1 MVIKVRL
8 LNSKPTQLRPK
19 PSLSYRTFTLAGIKT
34 VSADIDRGVA
44 DEIAAIAVQLALNLI
59 G

>member
-8 LNSKPTQLRPK
+8 LNSKPTQLRRK
-19 PSLSYRTFTLAGIKT
+19 PSLSYDTFALAGIKT
-34 VSADIDRGVA
+34 VSADIDRGVT